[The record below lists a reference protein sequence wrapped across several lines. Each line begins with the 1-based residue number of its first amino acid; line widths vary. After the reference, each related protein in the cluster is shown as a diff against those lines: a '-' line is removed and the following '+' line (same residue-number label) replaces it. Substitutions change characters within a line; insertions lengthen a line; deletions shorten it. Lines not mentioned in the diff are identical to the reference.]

1 MLLAGFG
8 RSHELTDYC
17 TNARGRQI
25 QSSYSVYTGTYS
37 PLATVYIYIHNM
49 YQNVYRILL
58 AKIFILLILLT
69 TDTSGL

>member
-37 PLATVYIYIHNM
+37 PLATVYIYTQYVSKRVSNTFSKNIHT
-49 YQNVYRILL
+49 
-58 AKIFILLILLT
+58 ADT
-69 TDTSGL
+69 TNY